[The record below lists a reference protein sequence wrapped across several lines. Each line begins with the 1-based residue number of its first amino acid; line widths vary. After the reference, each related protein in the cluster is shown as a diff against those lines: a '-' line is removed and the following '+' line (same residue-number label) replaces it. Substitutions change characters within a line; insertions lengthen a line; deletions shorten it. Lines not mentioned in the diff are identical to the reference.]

1 MLPAQKT
8 FALSFCLRDRP
19 IRPYTFGTRFLRASP
34 ECGTPGAPG
43 GTSCD
48 FVLPL
53 CTAVHSRKTLS
64 YFRLLGKPFTAFYAP
79 VSSFIPEGEFYFGM
93 TFSCLYRSMGGT
105 SSGLPSASSHSSA
118 FSWGGRW
125 GTGSPS
131 GSSSGG
137 STRSFG
143 PSAPSK
149 PWARPSG
156 LASPS
161 RWGRCRPAGSGGF
174 PPWAVGWP
182 RRDDSPRLPAA
193 LPQRQPE
200 LHPCAGPAR
209 GADRSLRDGRSRP
222 RRLLPGGRPG
232 PLPGS
237 TALCPRPARGHPLP
251 RPCALGLT
259 GHR

>member
-1 MLPAQKT
+1 MLSQRPVQNSSARPNGPQTKPLTTLLIRVTMSTIGILLQISQTKCGQTLFPKGSARKNAAYDSAQDMLPAQKT

-53 CTAVHSRKTLS
+53 CTAVHGRKTLS

-105 SSGLPSASSHSSA
+105 SSGLPIASSHSSA

-137 STRSFG
+137 GTRSSG

-161 RWGRCRPAGSGGF
+161 RR
-174 PPWAVGWP
+174 AVSQQS
-182 RRDDSPRLPAA
+182 SP
-193 LPQRQPE
+193 
-200 LHPCAGPAR
+200 
-209 GADRSLRDGRSRP
+209 S
-222 RRLLPGGRPG
+222 
-232 PLPGS
+232 
-237 TALCPRPARGHPLP
+237 
-251 RPCALGLT
+251 
-259 GHR
+259 

>member
-118 FSWGGRW
+118 GAAGG
-125 GTGSPS
+125 
-131 GSSSGG
+131 
-137 STRSFG
+137 
-143 PSAPSK
+143 APAHR
-149 PWARPSG
+149 PGRHRAGARGLSG
-156 LASPS
+156 LPRPQS
-161 RWGRCRPAGSGGF
+161 RG
-174 PPWAVGWP
+174 
-182 RRDDSPRLPAA
+182 
-193 LPQRQPE
+193 Q
-200 LHPCAGPAR
+200 
-209 GADRSLRDGRSRP
+209 
-222 RRLLPGGRPG
+222 GRPG
-232 PLPGS
+232 WRRRHGGRFRSSPAPRRHWRGRGTSSPASSAAQKGLQPFAFIPLPPCKKLHKAWPGGGS
-237 TALCPRPARGHPLP
+237 FMQKRRETL
-251 RPCALGLT
+251 
-259 GHR
+259 